1 MGIVLDMDLSIH
13 SYLGRHRAQ
22 RIIFYNVLLKV
33 ITEQINLKETS
44 YFVCLAINEPARHL
58 KRRVFLSTVN
68 SILAGMVAV
77 AGGAVAY
84 NPWSAVVI
92 GAIAALSF
100 LIWSKLLIKLQ
111 VDDPVETAAGK
122 MK

>member
-1 MGIVLDMDLSIH
+1 MYV
-13 SYLGRHRAQ
+13 
-22 RIIFYNVLLKV
+22 
-33 ITEQINLKETS
+33 KEKIWNS
-44 YFVCLAINEPARHL
+44 FKKILFLAFNQPARHL

-68 SILAGMVAV
+68 SIIAGMVAV

-84 NPWSAVVI
+84 NPWSAVII

-100 LIWSKLLIKLQ
+100 LLWSKLLIKLQ

-122 MK
+122 NKEFKIS